1 MSASFI
7 GPKWRI
13 TKCFIF
19 DDGFLAQNPIFCKDR
34 KISSFDSKRVV
45 VFISFFV
52 LSTCFQ
58 SSCLSLLHKD
68 IGSTP
73 CRTLPMCVWCLK
85 QLSVSCC
92 QPFRTATTLLSLA
105 FRSQSFTA
113 FFQHLPA
120 TAGRLVADFGIYLNQ
135 TFIHHVIL
143 TKYWFELQRYV
154 FLSFRPSFRA
164 KNGVI
169 AGRFL
174 TYVNSVVV

>member
-1 MSASFI
+1 MMV
-7 GPKWRI
+7 
-13 TKCFIF
+13 
-19 DDGFLAQNPIFCKDR
+19 LAQNPIFCKDR

-52 LSTCFQ
+52 LSTCFL

-92 QPFRTATTLLSLA
+92 QPFRAATILLSLA